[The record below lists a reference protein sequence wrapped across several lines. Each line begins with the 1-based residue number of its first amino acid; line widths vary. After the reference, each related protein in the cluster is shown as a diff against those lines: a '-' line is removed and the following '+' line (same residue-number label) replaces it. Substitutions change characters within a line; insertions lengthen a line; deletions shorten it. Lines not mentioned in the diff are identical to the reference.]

1 MPEDVGLGFL
11 PFLSKEKPL
20 VNSVGLLEILSILEA
35 EMDVKGAIDGLQS
48 SIFGDLAV
56 ENIAL
61 VAPPNSDL
69 YEGDWVVWH
78 QSKSDSQA
86 QGGMSLQLD
95 ANHPLRDLAKHGLVV
110 RSTTSGNMANND
122 PSEYSGNHGEKL
134 ELICIPLFYNLEARA
149 ALLIVCERTKA
160 LYDLEPTLL
169 SGVQAIFSHFFF
181 KFRPDTQ
188 RQAFLTEK
196 HENGYS
202 DYGFSEIEERIARA
216 FLANKTDRQIIRD
229 LTISYEEL
237 HQQSKKM
244 AEKLS
249 VQSRDEIIEELI
261 ALRFK

>member
-1 MPEDVGLGFL
+1 MPEDIGLGFL

-20 VNSVGLLEILSILEA
+20 INSVGLLEILSVIESEA
-35 EMDVKGAIDGLQS
+35 DVKGAIDALQS

-61 VAPPNSDL
+61 VAPANSHL

-86 QGGMSLQLD
+86 QGGVSLELD
-95 ANHPLRDLAKHGLVV
+95 AKHALRGLAKRGLVV
-110 RSTTSGNMANND
+110 RSTTSGHIVNND

-134 ELICIPLFYNLEARA
+134 ELICIPLFYNLEAQG
-149 ALLIVCERTKA
+149 ALMIVCQRTKE
-160 LYDLEPTLL
+160 LYDLDPALL

-188 RQAFLTEK
+188 RQVLLTEK
-196 HENGYS
+196 YENDYS
-202 DYGFSEIEERIARA
+202 EYGFTEIEERIARA
-216 FLANKTDRQIIRD
+216 FLADKTDLQITRK
-229 LTISYEEL
+229 LTISQEEL
-237 HQQSKKM
+237 NQKCKIM
-244 AEKLS
+244 AGKLS

>member
-1 MPEDVGLGFL
+1 MPEEIGLGFL

-20 VNSVGLLEILSILEA
+20 INSVGLLEILSIIE
-35 EMDVKGAIDGLQS
+35 EEVGVKGAIDALRS

-56 ENIAL
+56 EYIAL
-61 VAPPNSDL
+61 IAPANSHL

-78 QSKSDSQA
+78 QSKSDLQA
-86 QGGMSLQLD
+86 QGGVSLQID
-95 ANHPLRDLAKHGLVV
+95 ANHALRDLAKRGLVA
-110 RSTTSGNMANND
+110 RSTTSGYTVNND

-134 ELICIPLFYNLEARA
+134 ELICIPLFYNLEAQG
-149 ALLIVCERTKA
+149 ALMIVCQRTKE
-160 LYDLEPTLL
+160 LYDLDPALL

-196 HENGYS
+196 HENDYS
-202 DYGFSEIEERIARA
+202 EYGFTEIEERIARA
-216 FLANKTDRQIIRD
+216 FLANKTDLQIIQK
-229 LTISYEEL
+229 LTISQEEFN
-237 HQQSKKM
+237 QKCKIM

-249 VQSRDEIIEELI
+249 VQSRAEIIEELI